1 MWKAEEDGGAED
13 GGTEDG
19 DASVG
24 GMRLLVMT
32 Q

>member
-13 GGTEDG
+13 GGAEDG

-24 GMRLLVMT
+24 GMRLLMMM